1 MKSNDEIIAASA
13 SSETMVTKMTVTQTE
28 NQQLFNIISG
38 LEELQDDSM
47 TPKNVKTKIEEI
59 VILLKNGTNDP
70 LVINRTL
77 DELDQLTS
85 DYNLDSFTRT
95 QIFNIMSLME
105 LVQ

>member
-1 MKSNDEIIAASA
+1 
-13 SSETMVTKMTVTQTE
+13 MVTKMTVAQTE
-28 NQQLFNIISG
+28 NQQLFNIITG
-38 LEELQDDSM
+38 LEELYEDSM
-47 TPKNVKTKIEEI
+47 TPKNVKIKIEEI
-59 VILLKNGTNDP
+59 VTLLKNNSDSP

-105 LVQ
+105 LI